1 MTRVSKLFDKDLDNA
16 SRNKKRK
23 GRSVVYKPKK
33 KIADGSVAENKEYY
47 KLYAGVKNA
56 EEGKI
61 ERCKEAVKAA
71 KKAVKKAATD
81 EEKASAEHKLEI
93 TMAALSMLEKDEHKS
108 ASETQQVA
116 LKQSNAQDEAKKAV
130 KKAAKT
136 HQKAVAR
143 AKETG
148 DKKHQKQAAKAELA
162 LKNAQAALDALKVK
176 KSSISY
182 EQYED
187 REGVMHVME
196 TPSEIIK
203 ETYGTVEVEM
213 LPDDLEEEEQ
223 VEVWSGA
230 GLYESS
236 VEVAPPFDAVGAI
249 APQCNK
255 KRKKSEKQEFARN
268 WSETE
273 VSKRIQSW
281 FMERSRTIEEVS
293 EYAMSDFLGAV
304 KTKDGRYILSKSFYS
319 TLGATGV
326 ELNWVDGYLEVVGED
341 SSVKL
346 KLEALKTEQC
356 FLSLK
361 ALLTQKARAT
371 EVYPVCVYSSSED
384 EEWTPGIVEQSTP
397 YSPEMPQLSEP
408 VCIVEDN
415 VWSNNA
421 GGPDHHADYIDP
433 PCTVVLHKRLT
444 KSLPHRRV
452 SYIKLGESRQIVN
465 ESATTGEVEVLRK
478 WVSKGVEFNGTRFGP
493 LTATQ
498 WKPYSQVVAERR
510 ARLLTPSSSPPTP
523 TPTPTPP
530 PTPTPRR
537 SVLDIVLKEYR

>member
-16 SRNKKRK
+16 SRKKKQK

-33 KIADGSVAENKEYY
+33 KKGDGSVSENKEYY
-47 KLYAGVKNA
+47 KLHAGVKNA

-136 HQKAVAR
+136 HQKALAR

-148 DKKHQKQAAKAELA
+148 EKKHQKQAAKAELA
-162 LKNAQAALDALKVK
+162 LKNAKDALEALKVK
-176 KSSISY
+176 KTSISY

-187 REGVMHVME
+187 KEGVMHIME
-196 TPSEIIK
+196 TPSDIIK

-223 VEVWSGA
+223 VEIWVG
-230 GLYESS
+230 GGGCGSS
-236 VEVAPPFDAVGAI
+236 VEVAPPFEAVGAI
-249 APQCNK
+249 APQRNK

-281 FMERSRTIEEVS
+281 FMERSRTIEEVVGGWWFV
-293 EYAMSDFLGAV
+293 AVNV

-326 ELNWVDGYLEVVGED
+326 ELNWVDGYLEVVRED
-341 SSVKL
+341 NSVKL

-361 ALLTQKARAT
+361 ALLTQKAPAA
-371 EVYPVCVYSSSED
+371 EVYPVCVYVSSED
-384 EEWTPGIVEQSTP
+384 KECMPGIVEQSTP

-433 PCTVVLHKRLT
+433 PSTVSFHKRLT

-510 ARLLTPSSSPPTP
+510 ATP
-523 TPTPTPP
+523 PTPP
-530 PTPTPRR
+530 PTPSSSPTPTPSPRR